1 MQTVS
6 LRYMFLLIKYYH
18 HYSLWCVGLEM
29 SKFEFQ
35 LKTFG
40 IPMFIEPPF
49 TVQACQGSQIDHGVT
64 VEEKKKSRTETDGFA
79 SYRTPLH
86 SDFMIAHST
95 VAGYY
100 SWRNTVQ
107 GSWFIQVHF
116 LIFLFFQS
124 FTLPQSYFCKYK
136 KTKKIIFA
144 SFGLFKKAN

>member
-1 MQTVS
+1 M
-6 LRYMFLLIKYYH
+6 
-18 HYSLWCVGLEM
+18 
-29 SKFEFQ
+29 
-35 LKTFG
+35 
-40 IPMFIEPPF
+40 
-49 TVQACQGSQIDHGVT
+49 QACQGSQIDHGVT

-116 LIFLFFQS
+116 LSFYFLRVLPYHNHISVNIKIEKDIFCIQWSFQENKL
-124 FTLPQSYFCKYK
+124 T
-136 KTKKIIFA
+136 
-144 SFGLFKKAN
+144 

>member
-1 MQTVS
+1 
-6 LRYMFLLIKYYH
+6 
-18 HYSLWCVGLEM
+18 M

-40 IPMFIEPPF
+40 IPMFIETLF

-124 FTLPQSYFCKYK
+124 FTLPQS
-136 KTKKIIFA
+136 
-144 SFGLFKKAN
+144 L

>member
-1 MQTVS
+1 
-6 LRYMFLLIKYYH
+6 
-18 HYSLWCVGLEM
+18 M
-29 SKFEFQ
+29 SKFKFQ

-64 VEEKKKSRTETDGFA
+64 VDEKKKSRTETDGFA

-124 FTLPQSYFCKYK
+124 FTLPQS
-136 KTKKIIFA
+136 
-144 SFGLFKKAN
+144 L